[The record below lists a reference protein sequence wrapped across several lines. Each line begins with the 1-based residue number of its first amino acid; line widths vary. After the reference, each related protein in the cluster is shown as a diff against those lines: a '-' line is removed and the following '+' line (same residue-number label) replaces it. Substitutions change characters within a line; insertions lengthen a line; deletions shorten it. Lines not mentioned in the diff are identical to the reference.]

1 MCDYGKVKPVMRS
14 RTHPMDDGDRIYIS
28 GVAGQFPNSD
38 NILEFGQNLYNKVK
52 CAIVKCLWVRLM
64 ASNLCRWT

>member
-1 MCDYGKVKPVMRS
+1 MSEFKKPVLRS

-38 NILEFGQNLYNKVK
+38 NILEFGQNLYNKVSK
-52 CAIVKCLWVRLM
+52 NNMQCSDI
-64 ASNLCRWT
+64 NYI